1 MKMILLAGLTCVGL
15 ISGFETKAEIF
26 HTDIG
31 RTHRYSEKSEIKKTG
46 TITRGRISASFSARS
61 DNERPE
67 LEIPVVSVSL
77 DGVVVGIM
85 ENPAPMGDIYAVMQ
99 IEELDLSNPY
109 PEVVF
114 SSYTGGAHCCGVTK
128 VLTSDPSGERWHEVL
143 IGSLD
148 GGPKQA
154 TDPLQN
160 GQFVIVTRDNR
171 FHYKF
176 DCYACGLAPTRI
188 QKLEGRNIVDIG
200 NQPEYRQI
208 DRENLQWA
216 SSYLSTNER
225 PISNGFLAGYVAMKS
240 RVGEFDEGWKQML
253 VQYNRESGL
262 GLTEC
267 LAGYDQ
273 KGKCKEKEFVYESF
287 PDALRA
293 FLQRTGYINNE

>member
-1 MKMILLAGLTCVGL
+1 MKIIWLAGLTCVAL
-15 ISGFETKAEIF
+15 ISGLETKAEIF
-26 HTDIG
+26 RTDSE
-31 RTHRYSEKSEIKKTG
+31 RRHRYSERQEIKKTG

-85 ENPAPMGDIYAVMQ
+85 ENPAPMGDIHALMQ

-109 PEVVF
+109 PEVLF
-114 SSYTGGAHCCGVTK
+114 SSFTGGAHCCGVTK

-160 GQFVIVTRDNR
+160 GQYVIVTRDNR

-200 NQPEYRQI
+200 DQPEYMQI
-208 DRENLQWA
+208 HREKLQWA

-240 RVGEFDEGWKQML
+240 RVGEFDDGWNQML
-253 VQYNRESGL
+253 VHYNRESGL
-262 GLTEC
+262 GLKEC

-273 KGKCKEKEFVYESF
+273 KGECKKKEFVYESF

-293 FLQRTGYINNE
+293 FLQRTGYISNE